1 MRNLKKYKCVE
12 CGRIFSEEE
21 ICEHREPHGEEIFTS
36 PCCGEAFEEMNICV
50 FCGEYHC
57 NEIDCCDDCKKSI
70 FKKFKSLFTEDERD
84 VIGENWEEMENFEN
98 E

>member
-1 MRNLKKYKCVE
+1 MTMYKCTS
-12 CGRIFSEEE
+12 CGCVFED
-21 ICEHREPHGEEIFTS
+21 GEEYKWREEYGEVLS
-36 PCCGEAFEEMNICV
+36 GCPNCHEAFEEVNICV

-57 NEIDCCDDCKKSI
+57 NDIDCCDDCKKSI

-84 VIGENWEEMENFEN
+84 VIGENWEEMEDFEN